1 MLESYKIPEFIL
13 ESYNTYKEIYKTPAK
28 ILRFSKKYWRIANEG
43 NEQQTQE
50 WLDFLKKETRLEIDI
65 PFIFYTS
72 LSKGL
77 TEYIP
82 VKCPVCGKLLTIKQV
97 RLNVKHCSEKCRSAS
112 PITKEKIRQTYQKK
126 YGVNAP
132 AQVKEIKAKMSA
144 TLMKHYG
151 AASPFASEEI
161 RNRARKTLLE
171 RYGVD
176 CAFKDAAIRE
186 KAKQTNLKR
195 YGVEC
200 NLASKECQEKIK
212 KTVREKYGVDYVSQ
226 SKDVIE
232 TRRQNML
239 KKYGVSYSFGIKSVQ
254 DKTKQTLLMRYGVDH
269 QFKSKEIF
277 DKAKATCKERY
288 GVERPA
294 QNKEILNKIENTR
307 LKKYGSKSFRG
318 SNELEERRKK
328 VMLEKYGVTEVFAS
342 KELFN
347 KGITTMQKKYGVS
360 HPCQN
365 IEITNKRVRTL
376 RENAYDKIVNRTKK
390 RDYIILSTKDDY
402 VYGGFFKLKCNKC
415 NTEWI
420 ADVKGIR
427 CCPHCAK
434 QHITSEAEKELL
446 FFIKSIY
453 TGNIIENTKSLINP
467 YELDIYIPEKKLAF
481 EFNGTYWHSDKFKD
495 KNYHITKT
503 RLCNKKKVRLIH
515 IFEHE
520 WTFNQEKI
528 KSLIKSALGIFDV
541 RLYARQC
548 EVKEISHPEYKKFLE
563 LYHLQNSVNSSI
575 RYGLFYKD
583 ELVSVIGFGKSRFK
597 KGEVELHRYCV
608 KAGYQIVG
616 GFSKLIKHA
625 CKDAS
630 ISEFISY
637 IDLAHFS
644 GRGYKKA
651 GFKLVEVTS
660 PSYIYIRGDEIKSR
674 MQCQKHKLEAFLES
688 FDPAKSEYENMLLND
703 WDRVYDCGNLKVKY
717 TL

>member
-1 MLESYKIPEFIL
+1 M
-13 ESYNTYKEIYKTPAK
+13 A
-28 ILRFSKKYWRIANEG
+28 
-43 NEQQTQE
+43 
-50 WLDFLKKETRLEIDI
+50 
-65 PFIFYTS
+65 
-72 LSKGL
+72 
-77 TEYIP
+77 
-82 VKCPVCGKLLTIKQV
+82 
-97 RLNVKHCSEKCRSAS
+97 
-112 PITKEKIRQTYQKK
+112 
-126 YGVNAP
+126 
-132 AQVKEIKAKMSA
+132 A
-144 TLMKHYG
+144 TLIKNYG

-161 RNRARKTLLE
+161 RNRAKKTLLE

-226 SKDVIE
+226 SKEVQE
-232 TRRQNML
+232 TKKQNL
-239 KKYGVSYSFGIKSVQ
+239 LEKYGVDTTFKVPKIKEKAK
-254 DKTKQTLLMRYGVDH
+254 KTMLERYGVDTP
-269 QFKSKEIF
+269 FKSKEIL
-277 DKAKATCKERY
+277 DKAKRTCLEHY
-288 GVERPA
+288 GVEHPA

-307 LKKYGSKSFRG
+307 LKKYGSKHFRG
-318 SNELEERRKK
+318 SEELEKRRVKT
-328 VMLEKYGVTEVFAS
+328 MLEKYGITEVFAS

-347 KGITTMQKKYGVS
+347 KSIATMQKRYNNDR
-360 HPCQN
+360 PCQN
-365 IEITNKRVRTL
+365 KEIANKRLKTFRN
-376 RENAYDKIVNRTKK
+376 NAYDRIVDKIKK
-390 RDYIILSTKDDY
+390 RKYTILSTKDDY
-402 VYGGFFKLKCNKC
+402 INNGIFKLKCNKC
-415 NTEWI
+415 NTEWV
-420 ADVKGIR
+420 ANAKDTR

-434 QHITSEAEKELL
+434 QHVTSEAEKELL
-446 FFIKSIY
+446 FFIKNIY

-528 KSLIKSALGIFDV
+528 KSLIRSALGIFDV

-575 RYGLFYKD
+575 RYGLYYND

-625 CKDAS
+625 CKDAN

-674 MQCQKHKLEAFLES
+674 MQCQKHKLEAFLEN